1 MTASYQHELKY
12 LIGVIKLMSLSA
24 KYRGRNKPKS
34 ISQMIYENV
43 IVMFFILSR
52 LVLFCFNLEL
62 FMY

>member
-1 MTASYQHELKY
+1 
-12 LIGVIKLMSLSA
+12 MSLSA

-62 FMY
+62 FMYWISGCLQENPVLQ